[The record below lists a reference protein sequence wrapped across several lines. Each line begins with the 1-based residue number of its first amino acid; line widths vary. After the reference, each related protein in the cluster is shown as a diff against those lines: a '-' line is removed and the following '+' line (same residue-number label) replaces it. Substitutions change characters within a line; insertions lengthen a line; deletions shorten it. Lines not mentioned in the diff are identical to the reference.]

1 MNSSMQFL
9 NPQLLWLL
17 LLGFVP
23 LVLYLFRRKSK
34 KVHVST
40 LVFFKSLAREHQ
52 ESAWLR
58 RLKKWL
64 SFVLTILILFLAVF
78 VLSRIIV
85 KQDEGSQFNTVVI
98 LLDRSASM
106 EVADEEGES
115 RIDAAKRILKERLK
129 QIPEEIGISL
139 VAYDVRPEVLQP
151 RTLKRRELI
160 SRLDDVAVRPMADK
174 TDSAVETA
182 RILAGLEPPTE
193 IWHVSD
199 HALADSFRLPE
210 NVSVRE
216 LNLALPEV
224 SNPGITS
231 FQIRPVPLE
240 YSRYDAFVQVALN
253 HAAVE
258 PVTAKLNVS
267 VGGIP
272 SQFRELDLKPGERIS
287 FTFRI
292 NGARDQILRLELN
305 SENDDFALDNVVSI
319 PLPDVQPILAAWI
332 RKDETEDPYTR
343 FALSSIQEAGSLE
356 LLKGGPDAWP
366 LREEVD
372 AVIFDGWVP
381 EEWPEDIPVIVINP
395 PASSGPVLA
404 RQLSS
409 PIPYDAVRVGNEEHP
424 VLFRVSSGRVS
435 LTQTSVF
442 QVTDSLEPLWIAGN
456 EPVLAAGE
464 VNGQR
469 LVVLGFSPGLSENLP
484 LTSSFPILMGNAL
497 LWCVDEL
504 TDVNRVQLYS
514 TGDLAHVDGES
525 LTWMVTENRQLK
537 KQRYPLKSKI
547 VELDRIGMWETDT
560 GQKGASHILS
570 SVESDIPAQPE
581 MRSND
586 SDYFSVKRGIAGG
599 LNNWLLG
606 FAIVIL
612 LLESWLFHRHS
623 VY

>member
-1 MNSSMQFL
+1 MQFL

-23 LVLYLFRRKSK
+23 LILYLFRRKSK
-34 KVHVST
+34 KVRVST
-40 LVFFKSLAREHQ
+40 LVFFKSLAKEHQ

-58 RLKKWL
+58 RFKKWL
-64 SFVLTILILFLAVF
+64 SFVLTMLVLSLAVF

-85 KQDEGSQFNTVVI
+85 RQDDSNQFNTVVI

-106 EVADEEGES
+106 EVIDEEAES
-115 RIDAAKRILKERLK
+115 RIAAAKRILKERLNRV
-129 QIPEEIGISL
+129 PEEVGVSL
-139 VAYDVRPEVLQP
+139 IAYDVRPEVLQP

-160 SRLDDVAVRPMADK
+160 SRLDDVVVRPMADK
-174 TDSAVETA
+174 ADSAVDAA
-182 RILAGLEPPTE
+182 RILAGLEPPTV

-199 HALADSFRLPE
+199 HPLPDSLSLPE
-210 NVSVRE
+210 NVPVQE

-240 YSRYDAFVQVALN
+240 YSRYDAFVQVSLN
-253 HAAVE
+253 RAAPE

-272 SQFRELDLKPGERIS
+272 SQFRELDLKPGERTS

-292 NGARDQILRLELN
+292 NGARDQILRMELD
-305 SENDDFALDNVVSI
+305 SEGDDFALDNVVSI
-319 PLPDVQPILAAWI
+319 PLPNVQPVLAAWI
-332 RKDETEDPYTR
+332 RKDESEDPYTR
-343 FALSSIQEAGSLE
+343 LALSSIQEAGSLE

-366 LREEVD
+366 LRDEVD

-381 EEWPEDIPVIVINP
+381 EEWPEDIPAIVINP
-395 PASSGPVLA
+395 PTSSGPVFA
-404 RQLSS
+404 RPLSS
-409 PIPYDAVRVGNEEHP
+409 PIPYDSVRVGNEEHP

-442 QVTDSLEPLWIAGN
+442 QATGSLEPLWIAGS

-469 LVVLGFSPGLSENLP
+469 LVVMGFAPGLSENLP

-497 LWCVDEL
+497 LWCVDKL
-504 TDVNRVQLYS
+504 TDANRVQLHS
-514 TGDLAHVDGES
+514 TGDLANVDGNS
-525 LTWMVTENRQLK
+525 LTWIRTENRQLK
-537 KQRYPLKSKI
+537 KQRYPLDRKV

-570 SVESDIPAQPE
+570 AVESDIPAQPE
-581 MRSND
+581 ASTEGTE
-586 SDYFSVKRGIAGG
+586 YFAVKRGLAGG

-606 FAIVIL
+606 IAVVIL